1 MGNKYL
7 DYNEVF
13 SNPSYKHYIVQY
25 EGDIESDFK
34 GKEGYSVT
42 AINSNYAI
50 VSLKK
55 NLEIEDGDPNFPSI
69 VYIKRREIYT
79 LESISP
85 VQAAN
90 VQFLQSEVSLN
101 LTGRNVVIGM
111 IDTGIDYLNDE
122 FKDKLGD
129 TRIEC
134 IWDQTINTMDKAN
147 NTQIPYG
154 TLYEKSEI
162 RDAIKNSKEGLNPY
176 DIVPSKDEIGHGTN
190 MAGIIGGNGSKTG
203 IVKVAPECKFAVV
216 KLIQSANFKE
226 EYPVDVPVYNIVA
239 IFTAL
244 QFLYDYAI
252 DNNVPMVIYIPL
264 GTNSGNHKGSGI
276 LEEYIDQ
283 MTIVEKIVVVT
294 GAGNEGVAR
303 GHTSGNINSE
313 GDISVIQ
320 LNVSPEQKSLIIE
333 IWVDCP
339 NIMSLD
345 IVSPS
350 GENTGFVPAPITLN
364 SEYSFIFEKTNVKIK
379 YFIPE
384 ETSGDELIL
393 VEFKNLQPG
402 IWKMVLTG
410 ELIVGG
416 RYNAWITYTGQMV
429 KDTYF
434 SPCDPY
440 GTITNPG
447 TASYIITVAAYNQ
460 DNNNVVKYSGM
471 SNQYDY
477 MERIDIAAGGVNALT
492 VGPNNKIEMVNGTSV
507 AAAIVAG
514 TCALILQ
521 WGVEVRK
528 DIYMNAQTIRYYII
542 GGSSKRSGDIYPN
555 PQWGY
560 GKLDVLGIFENMI

>member
-42 AINSNYAI
+42 IINANYAI

-55 NLEIEDGDPNFPSI
+55 NLEIEDGDPKFPSI

-134 IWDQTINTMDKAN
+134 IWDQTINTMGKDN
-147 NTQIPYG
+147 NTQVPYG

-216 KLIQSANFKE
+216 KLIESANFKE
-226 EYPVDVPVYNIVA
+226 EYPVDVPVYNIVS

-264 GTNSGNHKGSGI
+264 GTNSGNHRGSGI

-283 MTIVEKIVVVT
+283 MTSVEKIVVVT

-313 GDISVIQ
+313 GEISVIQ

-350 GENTGFVPAPITLN
+350 GENTGFIPAPISLN
-364 SEYSFIFEKTNVKIK
+364 SQYSFIFEKTNVKIK

-393 VEFKNLQPG
+393 VEFSSLQPG

-440 GTITNPG
+440 GTITNPA

-471 SNQYDY
+471 ANQYDY
-477 MERIDIAAGGVNALT
+477 MDRIDIAAGGVNALT
-492 VGPNNKIEMVNGTSV
+492 VGPNNKIEKVNGTSV

-542 GGSSKRSGDIYPN
+542 GGASKRSGDIYPN